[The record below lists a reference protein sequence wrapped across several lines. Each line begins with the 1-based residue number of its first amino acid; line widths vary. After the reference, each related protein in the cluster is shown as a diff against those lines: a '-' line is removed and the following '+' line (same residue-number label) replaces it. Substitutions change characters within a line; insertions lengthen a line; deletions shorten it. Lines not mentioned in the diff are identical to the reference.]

1 MARIPE
7 DTIELIRQSVDI
19 VDVVSE
25 FVTLNKRGKNHMGL
39 CPFHDD
45 HSPSMNVSQE
55 KQIYKCFSCGAGG
68 NVYTFLTELEKISFI
83 EAVRKLAEQAGV
95 PLPEDQPEDKGK
107 QEVYDAL
114 YGANEL
120 AVKYFKHMLQTDPAG
135 EPAREYL
142 KSRGVTGSV
151 IEDFSLGY
159 SPNTWEGFLQVAG
172 RRGFTAKV
180 LEQAGLVLP
189 RRDGRGFYDR
199 FRHRIMFP
207 IVSHTGRTVA
217 FGARALDPNEQAK
230 YLNSPE
236 TPVYHKGKIL
246 YGLWGN
252 RDALRSSGTAIVV
265 EGYMDLIAL
274 AQTDI
279 HNTVAS
285 AGTALTPDH
294 ARLLKRYA
302 EHTVLVFDGD
312 AAGTSAAARGI
323 GSLFEAG
330 METRVVT
337 LEEGQDPDSFVRQHG
352 SKAFLKLAENARPV
366 IDFLLDWIRTREDL
380 TTSDGKARAV
390 EAIGDFLIR
399 IKDDALR
406 QFVIQETSQKLGT
419 DESTVIQVIQRAGRN
434 TRRRAPPTSAREQ
447 FTFDPAP
454 RHERELL
461 IHMMTHKT
469 TADRVLL
476 EIKAEDFSNSVYR
489 RLATLIASMRA
500 ESQSPEVAVLLD
512 HCKEED
518 LRHVLSSLSMEMGIM
533 NPDQSEAPIKEYFK
547 KFQLKNLDTT
557 ISNLEIELR
566 SPSLQ
571 TDLKTIMQ
579 KHRDL
584 TEQRKNL
591 LESKDPLA
599 PSSAP

>member
-95 PLPEDQPEDKGK
+95 PLPEDQPQDKGK

-189 RRDGRGFYDR
+189 RRGGEGFYDR

-236 TPVYHKGKIL
+236 TPVYHKGNIL

-274 AQTDI
+274 AQADI

-390 EAIGDFLIR
+390 EAIVDFLIR

-406 QFVIQETSQKLGT
+406 QFVIQETAQKLGT
-419 DESTVIQVIQRAGRN
+419 DESTVIQAIQRAGRN
-434 TRRRAPPTSAREQ
+434 TRRRASPTSAREQ

-461 IHMMTHKT
+461 IHMMTHES

-476 EIKAEDFSNSVYR
+476 EIKAEDFSNGVYR
-489 RLATLIASMRA
+489 RLAMLIASMRA
-500 ESQSPEVAVLLD
+500 ES
-512 HCKEED
+512 
-518 LRHVLSSLSMEMGIM
+518 
-533 NPDQSEAPIKEYFK
+533 
-547 KFQLKNLDTT
+547 
-557 ISNLEIELR
+557 
-566 SPSLQ
+566 
-571 TDLKTIMQ
+571 
-579 KHRDL
+579 
-584 TEQRKNL
+584 
-591 LESKDPLA
+591 
-599 PSSAP
+599 

>member
-1 MARIPE
+1 MARLPE
-7 DTIELIRQSVDI
+7 ETIELIRQSVDI

-25 FVTLNKRGKNHMGL
+25 FVTLNKRGKNFMGL

-68 NVYTFLTELEKISFI
+68 NVYTFLTELEKISFV
-83 EAVRKLAEQAGV
+83 EAVRKLAEQANI
-95 PLPEDQPEDKGK
+95 PLPEDQPEDRGK

-120 AVKYFKHMLQTDPAG
+120 ALKYFKHMLLTDPAG
-135 EPAREYL
+135 ESAREYL
-142 KSRGVTGSV
+142 KSRGVTENV
-151 IEDFSLGY
+151 IEHFSLGY
-159 SPNTWEGFLQVAG
+159 APNTWEGFLQVAG
-172 RRGFTAKV
+172 RRSFSAKV

-189 RRDGRGFYDR
+189 KKDGRGFYDR

-217 FGARALDPNEQAK
+217 FGARALDPNDQAK

-236 TPVYHKGKIL
+236 TPIYHKGSIL

-252 RDALRSSGTAIVV
+252 RDALRTSGTAIVV

-274 AQTDI
+274 GQADI

-294 ARLLKRYA
+294 ARLLKRYT

-337 LEEGQDPDSFVRQHG
+337 LDEGQDPDSFVRQHG
-352 SKAFLKLAENARPV
+352 PKAFLKLTENARPV

-390 EAIGDFLIR
+390 ESIAELLVR
-399 IKDDALR
+399 IKDEALR
-406 QFVIQETSQKLGT
+406 HFVIQETAQKLGT
-419 DESTVIQVIQRAGRN
+419 DESTVIQVIQRAGR
-434 TRRRAPPTSAREQ
+434 TARRRPSPSTSQNQ

-454 RHERELL
+454 RLERELL
-461 IHMMTHKT
+461 IYMMTGDNI
-469 TADRVLL
+469 ADSVLR
-476 EIKAEDFSNSVYR
+476 EIKPEDFSNSVYR
-489 RLATLIASMRA
+489 RIASLIEKTRS
-500 ESQSPEVAVLLD
+500 ENQSPEVAVLLGR
-512 HCKEED
+512 CKEED
-518 LRHVLSSLSMEMGIM
+518 LSHVLSSLSMEMGIL
-533 NPDQSEAPIKEYFK
+533 NPDQSEAPIKDYIK
-547 KFQLKNLDTT
+547 KFRLKNLDTN
-557 ISNLEIELR
+557 INSLEGKLR
-566 SPSLQ
+566 SQDHSE
-571 TDLKTIMQ
+571 DLKALMK

-591 LESKDPLA
+591 LESGDSLA
-599 PSSAP
+599 PSPAP